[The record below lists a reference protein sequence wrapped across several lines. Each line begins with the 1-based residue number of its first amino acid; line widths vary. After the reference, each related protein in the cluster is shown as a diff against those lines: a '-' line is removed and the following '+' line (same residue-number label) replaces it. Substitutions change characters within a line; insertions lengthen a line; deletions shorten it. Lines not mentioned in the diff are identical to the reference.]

1 MHCET
6 ESLHGQYENKK
17 VNTKI
22 RVLPQEAGF
31 SMCCLLCRLF
41 SLHSTNEKNIERDVT
56 TFSSNLANK
65 NESVN
70 VLRITVQRLLRFA
83 TSNSTME
90 V

>member
-1 MHCET
+1 M
-6 ESLHGQYENKK
+6 
-17 VNTKI
+17 NTKI
-22 RVLPQEAGF
+22 RALPQEAGF
-31 SMCCLLCRLF
+31 RCVVSPVVYSRSIPLMK
-41 SLHSTNEKNIERDVT
+41 KNIERDVT

>member
-31 SMCCLLCRLF
+31 RC
-41 SLHSTNEKNIERDVT
+41 VV
-56 TFSSNLANK
+56 SSVVYSRSIPLMK
-65 NESVN
+65 K
-70 VLRITVQRLLRFA
+70 I
-83 TSNSTME
+83 
-90 V
+90 

>member
-1 MHCET
+1 M
-6 ESLHGQYENKK
+6 
-17 VNTKI
+17 
-22 RVLPQEAGF
+22 
-31 SMCCLLCRLF
+31 
-41 SLHSTNEKNIERDVT
+41 T